1 MNKILLDWHG
11 KGITTVDGAKASG
24 AYAASGDA
32 APANATVNE
41 RYTAE
46 QLNSLFIDLTED
58 D

>member
-1 MNKILLDWHG
+1 MLFRS
-11 KGITTVDGAKASG
+11 ITTVDGAKTTG
-24 AYAASGDA
+24 AYVASGDA